1 MAGYRDTT
9 NNTANGIFNI
19 IKGPLKKILRAGQEY
34 DDLII
39 RQKLGLGANEASLMQ
54 SGNTL
59 DEDSF
64 FIARSTDINQ
74 NMKAIGF
81 YQKDYPSQRDFLN
94 KMAAHREISKLL
106 DIVSDEA
113 IVYDEGNY
121 FAKPN
126 LGTLNDLN
134 PDYEESIKKAITENF
149 EHIYSIV
156 FGFNQGNTAW
166 RYFRK
171 YLVEGILAFELVYDR
186 YGKKIIKAIELDAAK
201 IIPSVIDLDGVKTR
215 VWIQYPDDTQMKRII
230 PDTHIVYISH
240 GKSQNFSEISY
251 VQSMIRSFNLY
262 RTIENVAVIW
272 TIMHASFR
280 LKMIVP
286 VAGSRQ
292 KNEEAVGQLIA
303 RYREEIIIDDQS
315 GEVRIDGNPSL
326 NLFRNY
332 AIGSKN
338 GQQTE
343 IESLKFEGYD
353 LSNPELLKY
362 WRDKL
367 WEDSQVPFTRLQ
379 KDASS
384 TFISN
389 VDGMERDEIQFSR
402 FVNRLRSDF
411 QEILIKP
418 LVTQMFLDFPEINGD
433 QYFKSKVGI
442 KFNSDNVF
450 EELRIRDT
458 AIKKLDFVKSLLEIQ
473 DTDGESPYFD
483 LDLLMQTYG
492 PFDYDFLEKN
502 KKFKEEKAE
511 KEKNN
516 EEGEEEGS
524 DSSPLDLLPDEGPTA
539 SPEPA
544 EPAAE
549 EPPPAEPPEEVE

>member
-1 MAGYRDTT
+1 MAGFRST
-9 NNTANGIFNI
+9 NNNDVNNIFNSL
-19 IKGPLKKILRAGQEY
+19 KGPLRKIIRAGQDYE
-34 DDLII
+34 DLIV
-39 RQKLGLGANEASLMQ
+39 RQKLGLGRNEAMLLQ
-54 SGNTL
+54 SGSTL
-59 DEDSF
+59 DEESF
-64 FIARSTDINQ
+64 FIARSADINQ

-81 YQKDYPSQRDFLN
+81 YQKDYPGQCDFLN

-113 IVYDEGNY
+113 IVYDEQNY

-126 LGTLNDLN
+126 LGVLTDLN
-134 PDYEESIKKAITENF
+134 KEHEDDIKKSVIENF
-149 EHIYSIV
+149 DHIYSIV

-186 YGKKIIKAIELDAAK
+186 YGQKIIKAIELDAAK
-201 IIPSVIDLDGVKTR
+201 IVPSVIDLDGIQTR
-215 VWIQYPDDTQMKRII
+215 VWIQYPEDTQMKRII
-230 PDTHIVYISH
+230 PDTHIIYIAH

-367 WEDSQVPFTRLQ
+367 WEDSQIPFTRLQ

-384 TFISN
+384 TFISG

-411 QEILIKP
+411 QELLIKP
-418 LVTQMFLDFPEINGD
+418 LVLQMFLDYPEINGD
-433 QYFKSKVGI
+433 QYFKSKIGI

-458 AIKKLDFVKSLLEIQ
+458 ANKKLEFIKGLLDIQ
-473 DTDGESPYFD
+473 DSEGKPYFD
-483 LDLLMQTYG
+483 IDYIMEEHG
-492 PFDYDFLEKN
+492 PFDYDFLERN
-502 KKFKEEKAE
+502 KKKKKE
-511 KEKNN
+511 KEDSGEDAAGDDVAGDDITLDTETTETAEDTGI
-516 EEGEEEGS
+516 EE
-524 DSSPLDLLPDEGPTA
+524 T
-539 SPEPA
+539 
-544 EPAAE
+544 
-549 EPPPAEPPEEVE
+549 PEEVE

>member
-1 MAGYRDTT
+1 MAGFRDTS
-9 NNTANGIFNI
+9 NNNDINNIFNSL
-19 IKGPLKKILRAGQEY
+19 KGPLRKIIRAGQDYE
-34 DDLII
+34 DLVI
-39 RQKLGLGANEASLMQ
+39 RQKLGIGRNEAMLMQ
-54 SGNTL
+54 SGATV
-59 DEDSF
+59 DEETF
-64 FIARSTDINQ
+64 FIARSADVNQ
-74 NMKAIGF
+74 GMKAIGF

-113 IVYDEGNY
+113 IVYDEQNY

-126 LGTLNDLN
+126 LGVLTDLN
-134 PDYEESIKKAITENF
+134 KEYEDEIKKSIVENF
-149 EHIYSIV
+149 DHIYSIV

-186 YGKKIIKAIELDAAK
+186 YGQKIIKAIELDAAK
-201 IIPSVIDLDGVKTR
+201 IVPSVIDLDGIQTR
-215 VWIQYPDDTQMKRII
+215 VWIQYPEDSQMKRII
-230 PDTHIVYISH
+230 PDTHIIYIAH
-240 GKSQNFSEISY
+240 GKSQNFAEISY

-367 WEDSQVPFTRLQ
+367 WEDSQIPFTRLQ

-384 TFISN
+384 TFISG

-411 QEILIKP
+411 QELLIKP
-418 LVTQMFLDFPEINGD
+418 LVLQMFLDYPEINGD
-433 QYFKSKVGI
+433 QYFKSKIGI

-458 AIKKLDFVKSLLEIQ
+458 ANKKLEFIKGLIDIQ
-473 DTDGESPYFD
+473 DAEGKPYFD
-483 LDLLMQTYG
+483 IDYIMEEHG
-492 PFDYDFLEKN
+492 PFDYDFLERN
-502 KKFKEEKAE
+502 KKYKKQKNESGDADSENTGSEDAENLSADIGVEDTPEDTGSTEE
-511 KEKNN
+511 
-516 EEGEEEGS
+516 
-524 DSSPLDLLPDEGPTA
+524 T
-539 SPEPA
+539 PED
-544 EPAAE
+544 
-549 EPPPAEPPEEVE
+549 VE

>member
-1 MAGYRDTT
+1 MAGYRDT
-9 NNTANGIFNI
+9 NDNLSSNSLFNSL
-19 IKGPLKKILRAGQEY
+19 KGPLRKILRAGQDYE
-34 DDLII
+34 DLIV
-39 RQKLGLGANEASLMQ
+39 RQKLGLGRNEAALLQ
-54 SGNTL
+54 SGSTL

-64 FIARSTDINQ
+64 FIARSADINQ

-81 YQKDYPSQRDFLN
+81 YQKDYPGQREFLN
-94 KMAAHREISKLL
+94 KMASHREISKLL
-106 DIVSDEA
+106 DIVCDES
-113 IVYDEGNY
+113 IVYDEQNY

-126 LGTLNDLN
+126 LGALGDLSKEHE
-134 PDYEESIKKAITENF
+134 DEIKKSIVENYD
-149 EHIYSIV
+149 HIYSIV

-171 YLVEGILAFELVYDR
+171 YLVEGILAFEIVYDR
-186 YGKKIIKAIELDAAK
+186 YGQKIIKAVELDGAK
-201 IIPSVIDLDGVKTR
+201 IVPSVIDLDGVQTR
-215 VWIQYPDDTQMKRII
+215 VWVQYPDDNQMKRII
-230 PDTHIVYISH
+230 PDTHVIYIAH

-367 WEDSQVPFTRLQ
+367 WEDSQIPFTRLQ

-384 TFISN
+384 TFISG

-402 FVNRLRSDF
+402 FINRLRSDF
-411 QEILIKP
+411 QELLIKP
-418 LVTQMFLDFPEINGD
+418 LVLQMFIDYPEINGD
-433 QYFKSKVGI
+433 QYFKSKIGI

-450 EELRIRDT
+450 EELRLRDT
-458 AIKKLDFVKSLLEIQ
+458 ANKKLEFIKGLLDIQ
-473 DTDGESPYFD
+473 DAEGNPYFD
-483 LDLLMQTYG
+483 IDYIMEEHG

-502 KKFKEEKAE
+502 KRYKLEK
-511 KEKNN
+511 
-516 EEGEEEGS
+516 GS
-524 DSSPLDLLPDEGPTA
+524 DSEEDSSEEDFDSGFASDE
-539 SPEPA
+539 EPA
-544 EPAAE
+544 AEEPAAE
-549 EPPPAEPPEEVE
+549 EPPEEVE

>member
-1 MAGYRDTT
+1 MAGFRST
-9 NNTANGIFNI
+9 NNNDVNNIFNSL
-19 IKGPLKKILRAGQEY
+19 KGPLRKIIRAGQDYE
-34 DDLII
+34 DLIV
-39 RQKLGLGANEASLMQ
+39 RQKLGLGRNEAMLLQ
-54 SGNTL
+54 SGSTL
-59 DEDSF
+59 DEESF
-64 FIARSTDINQ
+64 FIARSADINQ

-81 YQKDYPSQRDFLN
+81 YQKDYPGQRDFLN

-113 IVYDEGNY
+113 IVYDEQNY

-126 LGTLNDLN
+126 LGVLTDLN
-134 PDYEESIKKAITENF
+134 KKREDDIKKSVIENF
-149 EHIYSIV
+149 DHIYSIV

-186 YGKKIIKAIELDAAK
+186 YGQKIIKAIELDAAK
-201 IIPSVIDLDGVKTR
+201 IVPSVIDLDGIQTR
-215 VWIQYPDDTQMKRII
+215 VWIQYPEDTQMKRII
-230 PDTHIVYISH
+230 PDTHIIYIAH
-240 GKSQNFSEISY
+240 GKSQNFAEISY

-367 WEDSQVPFTRLQ
+367 WEDSQIPFTRLQ

-384 TFISN
+384 TFISG

-418 LVTQMFLDFPEINGD
+418 LVLQMFLDYPEINGD
-433 QYFKSKVGI
+433 QYFKSKIGI

-458 AIKKLDFVKSLLEIQ
+458 ANKKLEFIKGLIDIQ
-473 DTDGESPYFD
+473 DSEGKPYFD
-483 LDLLMQTYG
+483 IDYIMEEYG
-492 PFDYDFLEKN
+492 PFDYDFLQRN
-502 KKFKEEKAE
+502 KKQK
-511 KEKNN
+511 KEK
-516 EEGEEEGS
+516 
-524 DSSPLDLLPDEGPTA
+524 SSESEDTA
-539 SPEPA
+539 SEEDVSLDVETEAPE
-544 EPAAE
+544 ETNIE
-549 EPPPAEPPEEVE
+549 EPPEEVE

>member
-1 MAGYRDTT
+1 MAGFRNTSSNET
-9 NNTANGIFNI
+9 NNIFNSL
-19 IKGPLKKILRAGQEY
+19 KGPLRKILRAGQDYE
-34 DDLII
+34 DLVIS
-39 RQKLGLGANEASLMQ
+39 QKLGIGRNEAALLQ
-54 SGNTL
+54 SGATV
-59 DEDSF
+59 DEETF
-64 FIARSTDINQ
+64 FIARSADISQ
-74 NMKAIGF
+74 NMKSIGF

-113 IVYDEGNY
+113 IVYDEQNY
-121 FAKPN
+121 FAKPS
-126 LGTLNDLN
+126 LGVLSDLN
-134 PDYEESIKKAITENF
+134 KENEDDIKKSIIENF
-149 EHIYSIV
+149 DHIYSIV
-156 FGFNQGNTAW
+156 FGFNQGNSAW

-186 YGKKIIKAIELDAAK
+186 YGQKIIKAIELDAAK
-201 IIPSVIDLDGVKTR
+201 VVPTVIDLDGIQTR
-215 VWIQYPDDTQMKRII
+215 VWVQYPDDNHMKRII
-230 PDTHIVYISH
+230 PDTHIVYIAH

-343 IESLKFEGYD
+343 IEALKFEGYD

-384 TFISN
+384 TFISG

-402 FVNRLRSDF
+402 FINRLRSDF
-411 QEILIKP
+411 QEVLIKP
-418 LVTQMFLDFPEINGD
+418 LVLQMFLDYPDINGD
-433 QYFKSKVGI
+433 SYFKSKIGV

-458 AIKKLDFVKSLLEIQ
+458 ASKKLEFIKGLLEIQ
-473 DTDGESPYFD
+473 DFEGNPYFD
-483 LDLLMQTYG
+483 IDYVMEEHG
-492 PFDYDFLEKN
+492 PFDYDFLERN
-502 KKFKEEKAE
+502 KKFK
-511 KEKNN
+511 KNKKDKDN
-516 EEGEEEGS
+516 EGSEGEGEGS
-524 DSSPLDLLPDEGPTA
+524 EELDSIGGSEDAESADDNAGEIEIDET
-539 SPEPA
+539 PED
-544 EPAAE
+544 
-549 EPPPAEPPEEVE
+549 VE